1 MLVMDVPMSP
11 SHVVTFQSHVSQPT
25 LLFLALLVTWKEE
38 EDGDL
43 DFAWH

>member
-1 MLVMDVPMSP
+1 MDVPM
-11 SHVVTFQSHVSQPT
+11 SHVVTFQPHVSQPT
-25 LLFLALLVTWKEE
+25 LLFLALLVARKEE